1 MNCRRREV
9 RVPDFDN
16 AVVQGPGSTRG
27 PGRPRRTTSSH
38 SSDSARPPDGT
49 EPVRR
54 GRGRP
59 KGSKNKPKMSPGA

>member
-9 RVPDFDN
+9 GVPDFDN
-16 AVVQGPGSTRG
+16 AVVQGPGNTRG
-27 PGRPRRTTSSH
+27 PGRPRRTTTNH
-38 SSDSARPPDGT
+38 SSDSARPADDT

-59 KGSKNKPKMSPGA
+59 KGSKNKPKG